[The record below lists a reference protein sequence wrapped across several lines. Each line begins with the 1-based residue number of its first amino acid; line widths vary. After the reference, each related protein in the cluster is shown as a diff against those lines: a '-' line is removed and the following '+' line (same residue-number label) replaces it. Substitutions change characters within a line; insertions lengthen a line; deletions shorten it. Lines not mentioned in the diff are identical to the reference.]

1 MIHLRIDN
9 EPENARRKMACGI
22 GPELPE
28 GDKLIFEAEY
38 GLHHMVDCPGCKP
51 SCRPLGTPLS
61 QLSGRSGELGH
72 TEFCQIAHSWG
83 MNERHPKTPPSSR
96 YL

>member
-9 EPENARRKMACGI
+9 EPENAKRKMACGI

-38 GLHHMVDCPGCKP
+38 GLHHMVDCPGCMP
-51 SCRPLGTPLS
+51 HRRQFGTPLA
-61 QLSGRSGELGH
+61 QLSGRPGNPGYA
-72 TEFCQIAHSWG
+72 EFSRIARSWG
-83 MNERHPKTPPSSR
+83 YE
-96 YL
+96 